1 MSEGGLPTRF
11 DAGALR
17 LTPRRLAA
25 LAALGVLTVALL
37 VALSGG
43 RATLAALAGADWRL
57 LALAA
62 AIHYGGF
69 ALRGARWQLL
79 LRLAGH
85 RLRYWTVTALLL
97 AGWFASALLPARAG
111 EILRVGVLRAGVD
124 DAPPVPVADG
134 LGSIVLE
141 RALDMLAILALGALF
156 GFTVLRAQMPGW
168 VLGAYAAAIVSLG
181 ALFVAV
187 LVAPAILRAAA
198 GWSQA
203 RWWQAGVAFAARF
216 VASLRSLARRPGATA
231 LLVAESL
238 VIWLCDALLMWLAVW
253 SVGTRLPFG
262 SAAFVALTVDI
273 LSAVPITPG
282 AIGQIEAV
290 NTALLALLH
299 MPAFNAAAAVLAVR
313 LISYWSFL
321 IVAGAATAAGEFT
334 AYLRK
339 PGTQTNAD
347 SNIVGRASQPD
358 NAVIPIGSNRDDHAV
373 TPET

>member
-1 MSEGGLPTRF
+1 MNGDGLPTRL
-11 DAGALR
+11 DTGALR
-17 LTPRRLAA
+17 LTPRRVAA
-25 LAALGVLTVALL
+25 LVALGALTITLL

-57 LALAA
+57 LAVAA

-85 RLRYWTVTALLL
+85 RLRYWTVTTLLL

-111 EILRVGVLRAGVD
+111 EILRVAVLRAGVD
-124 DAPPVPVADG
+124 DARPVPVADG
-134 LGSIVLE
+134 LGTIVLE

-156 GFTVLRAQMPGW
+156 GFTVLRAQLPGW
-168 VLGAYAAAIVSLG
+168 VLGAYAAAIVILG

-187 LVAPAILRAAA
+187 LAAPALLRAAA

-203 RWWQAGVAFAARF
+203 RWWQAGVAFATRF

-231 LLVAESL
+231 LLVAQSL

-273 LSAVPITPG
+273 FSAVPITPG
-282 AIGQIEAV
+282 AIGQVEAA

-321 IVAGAATAAGEFT
+321 IVAGAATAAGGFM
-334 AYLRK
+334 AYLGK
-339 PGTQTNAD
+339 PNARMNAD
-347 SNIVGRASQPD
+347 RSAVGRASQPD
-358 NAVIPIGSNRDDHAV
+358 NVVAPDADRRDDRLV